1 MVLADRNVFS
11 LFVLNLEA
19 QLFHV
24 NFEHI
29 THMVVDMTHTQV
41 TGLMDVSGAHV
52 CVRVCVR
59 VCLYIYMTFVFLF
72 TYSSTSVMRFIPSP
86 PQMLIAW
93 KEILPLVDKMKGA
106 PVVNA
111 SMSVSIG
118 GVQGGVTNQH

>member
-1 MVLADRNVFS
+1 MLADRNVFS

-52 CVRVCVR
+52 CVRVC
-59 VCLYIYMTFVFLF
+59 LYIYMTFVFLF
-72 TYSSTSVMRFIPSP
+72 IYSSTSVMRFIPSSP

>member
-1 MVLADRNVFS
+1 
-11 LFVLNLEA
+11 
-19 QLFHV
+19 
-24 NFEHI
+24 
-29 THMVVDMTHTQV
+29 
-41 TGLMDVSGAHV
+41 
-52 CVRVCVR
+52 
-59 VCLYIYMTFVFLF
+59 MTFVFLF
-72 TYSSTSVMRFIPSP
+72 TYSSTSVINEIHTLP

>member
-86 PQMLIAW
+86 PRC
-93 KEILPLVDKMKGA
+93 
-106 PVVNA
+106 
-111 SMSVSIG
+111 
-118 GVQGGVTNQH
+118 

>member
-1 MVLADRNVFS
+1 MDLFERRERLLIQRIQKLQAKQAGGEELALLADRNVFS
-11 LFVLNLEA
+11 LFLLNLEA

-41 TGLMDVSGAHV
+41 TGLMD
-52 CVRVCVR
+52 
-59 VCLYIYMTFVFLF
+59 
-72 TYSSTSVMRFIPSP
+72 
-86 PQMLIAW
+86 MLIAW